1 MDWILYVLLILAL
14 VGDVLLGVLLARSR
28 RQPRQE
34 SADDFVRA
42 MTPVLQSETD
52 LLAEQLRAIQGET
65 ARTTTASLRDFSD
78 VLAENQRQNAAASTA
93 RLDAIDRAGA
103 ARQKAANDAML
114 AQLTMLENRIK
125 SLEDSN
131 ANRLEGVRGALVQG
145 LNVIRADNSKKLDEI
160 RGTVEEKLQ
169 DTLQK
174 RISDSFRTVSAQLE
188 QVYKGLGEMQTL
200 AADVGSLKQVLSGV
214 KTRGIL
220 GEVQLGAILEQI
232 LAPGQYACNVAT
244 VPGSSNRV
252 EFAVKLPGQ
261 SGTVWLPIDA
271 KFPGDTYARLQAA
284 QQRGDAAATAA
295 MRKALFSVLRQE
307 AKDIHEKYIEV
318 PYTTSFGI
326 LFLPFEGLYAEV
338 VSSGVTEILQ
348 RDYQITV
355 AGPSTMAALLNAL
368 QMGFRTLAIQKRS
381 GEVWAVLGA
390 VKTEFEKFGAGL
402 QQMQRHLNQ
411 TGSDLEELIGPRSR
425 AITRKLES
433 VQQLDP
439 DAAANVLGLEQPG
452 KNA

>member
-1 MDWILYVLLILAL
+1 MDWILYLLLALAL
-14 VGDVLLGVLLARSR
+14 VGDVLLAVLLVRSGR
-28 RQPRQE
+28 KPPRGDT
-34 SADDFVRA
+34 ADDFVRA
-42 MTPVLQSETD
+42 VTPVLQGETD
-52 LLAEQLRAIQGET
+52 LLAEQLRAMQGEMG
-65 ARTTTASLRDFSD
+65 RTTTATLRDFSS
-78 VLAENQRQNAAASTA
+78 VLAENQRQSAAASTA
-93 RLDAIDRAGA
+93 RLESIDRAGT
-103 ARQKAANDAML
+103 ARQKAANDALL
-114 AQLTMLENRIK
+114 AQLTMLEHRLKN
-125 SLEDSN
+125 LEDSN
-131 ANRLEGVRGALVQG
+131 ATRLDGVRGALVQG
-145 LNVIRADNSKKLDEI
+145 LNVIRADNNKKLEEI

-174 RISDSFRTVSAQLE
+174 RINDSFRTVSAQLE
-188 QVYKGLGEMQTL
+188 QVYKGLGEMQNL

-232 LAPGQYACNVAT
+232 LAPGQYGTNVAT
-244 VPGSSNRV
+244 VPGSNNRV

-271 KFPGDTYARLQAA
+271 KFPGDTYAHLQAA

-307 AKDIHEKYIEV
+307 AKDIHDKYIEV

-338 VSSGVTEILQ
+338 VSSGVTETLQ

-381 GEVWAVLGA
+381 GEVWTVLGA

-425 AITRKLES
+425 AITRKLEA

-439 DAAANVLGLEQPG
+439 DTAAGLLGLQQDSKP
-452 KNA
+452 

>member
-1 MDWILYVLLILAL
+1 MNWILYVLLALAL
-14 VGDVLLGVLLARSR
+14 LGDVLLAVLLVRSGR
-28 RQPRQE
+28 RTPKGDT
-34 SADDFVRA
+34 ADDFVRA
-42 MTPVLQSETD
+42 VTPVLQGETD
-52 LLAEQLRAIQGET
+52 LLAEQLRAMQGET
-65 ARTTTASLRDFSD
+65 TRTTTANLRDFSA

-93 RLDAIDRAGA
+93 RLDAIERAGA

-114 AQLTMLENRIK
+114 AQLTMLENRLK

-131 ANRLEGVRGALVQG
+131 AARMDGVRGALVQG
-145 LNVIRADNSKKLDEI
+145 LNVIRADNNKRLDEI

-174 RISDSFRTVSAQLE
+174 RINDSFRTVSAQLE
-188 QVYKGLGEMQTL
+188 QVYKGLGEMQNL

-232 LAPGQYACNVAT
+232 LAPGQYDRNVVT
-244 VPGSSNRV
+244 VPGSNNRV

-271 KFPGDTYARLQAA
+271 KFPGDTYAHLQAA

-295 MRKALFSVLRQE
+295 MRKALYSVLRQE
-307 AKDIHEKYIEV
+307 AKDIHDKYIEV
-318 PYTTSFGI
+318 PYTTGFGI

-338 VSSGVTEILQ
+338 VSSGVTETLQ

-381 GEVWAVLGA
+381 GEVWTILGA

-425 AITRKLES
+425 AITRKLEA

-439 DAAANVLGLEQPG
+439 ESAAGLLGLQEDPS
-452 KNA
+452 